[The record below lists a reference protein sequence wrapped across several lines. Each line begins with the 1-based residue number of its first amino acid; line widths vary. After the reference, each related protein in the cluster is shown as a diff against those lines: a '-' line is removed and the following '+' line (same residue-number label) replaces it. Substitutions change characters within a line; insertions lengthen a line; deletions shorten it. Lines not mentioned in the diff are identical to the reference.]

1 MNSIQFNV
9 ILGLFSAL
17 GFLFSSWDV
26 FSSLPFFIVGIFCLF
41 LYVGEYW
48 AFLFKL
54 KVARVRE
61 LIKLTKGNPNT
72 RQAMGG
78 EPGCMMFYA
87 FLMRFVFR
95 IVVGMIPVISF
106 GGGGVNDELNTVQIV
121 FMILIVL
128 FELFNM
134 LYSMYETH
142 IFRLTGEDPDTAK
155 DIDSYWESEK
165 KWRTKNYPLI
175 NKEDTRK
182 KELYAAIIL
191 LLMAFATTHF
201 LWGSMNN
208 EFVDFI
214 IRTEKNKESVS
225 FAVISVILSCA
236 TLCLFFLMPIR
247 LAFWVEEK
255 MKADEKPEIR
265 RYRLSLLFAGISIC
279 SPSLIQLFVSFV
291 LK

>member
-1 MNSIQFNV
+1 MNSIQFNI

-17 GFLFSSWDV
+17 GFLFSSLDV
-26 FSSLPFFIVGIFCLF
+26 FSSVPFLILAIFCLF

-48 AFLFKL
+48 AFLYKL
-54 KVARVRE
+54 KVARLRE
-61 LIKLTKGNPNT
+61 LVKITKGNPNT
-72 RQAMGG
+72 REAMGT

-95 IVVGMIPVISF
+95 IVIGMIPVIGF
-106 GGGGVNDELNTVQIV
+106 GGGEINDDLNTVQIV
-121 FMILIVL
+121 FMVLIVL
-128 FELFNM
+128 FEVFTM

-142 IFRLTGEDPDTAK
+142 IFKTSGEYADT
-155 DIDSYWESEK
+155 DREIESYWESEK
-165 KWRTKNYPLI
+165 KWRSENYPIL
-175 NKEDTRK
+175 NKVDTHK
-182 KELYAAIIL
+182 KELYASIIL
-191 LLMAFATTHF
+191 LLMAFVTTHF
-201 LWGSMNN
+201 LWGSMNQ

-225 FAVISVILSCA
+225 FAVITVILSCVM
-236 TLCLFFLMPIR
+236 LCFFFLMPIR

-265 RYRLSLLFAGISIC
+265 RYRLSLLFAGVSIC

-291 LK
+291 LR